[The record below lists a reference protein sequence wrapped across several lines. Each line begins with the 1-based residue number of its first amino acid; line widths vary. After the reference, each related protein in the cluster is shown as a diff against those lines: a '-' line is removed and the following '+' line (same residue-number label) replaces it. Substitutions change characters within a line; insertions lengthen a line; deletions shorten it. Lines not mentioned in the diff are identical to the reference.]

1 MNRKSKGID
10 FFFCEEAVRCSWKRW
25 VFSCLLKIVRDLAVR
40 MELIRSFHQQ
50 DTVKENVLESEFVPL
65 YNGTTSRCSFTNRRL
80 VEGCWRIGESVSRGC
95 AAYGSSVGKHQWL
108 ELDGSRDW
116 KPVQRDEKW
125 CDMVPLGHIKNKMC
139 CCILNHL
146 QRSVCTCWKSSQ
158 KSIAIVQPRNDEG
171 LDKKLFLQHDLQRS
185 ADHQGSSQDS
195 WPNSVGLLLIN
206 LVGL

>member
-1 MNRKSKGID
+1 
-10 FFFCEEAVRCSWKRW
+10 
-25 VFSCLLKIVRDLAVR
+25 

-65 YNGTTSRCSFTNRRL
+65 YNGTTSRCSFTTAGLWRDVR
-80 VEGCWRIGESVSRGC
+80 RIGESVSRGC

-171 LDKKLFLQHDLQRS
+171 LDKKLFFATWS
-185 ADHQGSSQDS
+185 SKVSWSQGSSQDS
-195 WPNSVGLLLIN
+195 WPNSVDYCW
-206 LVGL
+206 